1 MNHIEMMRLAEGQA
15 TLSVCKR
22 AQVGAVIE
30 WADGTYS
37 FGYNQHCDDPQARCE
52 GADGR
57 TLPTVVHAERDAIEW
72 LAEPCKQSGSVL
84 YVTRQP
90 CIDCARLIVDAGIHA
105 VYYRDADDKKDGLE
119 YLRVHGVEVD
129 SGWITG
135 RVADSWAERNGVAG

>member
-57 TLPTVVHAERDAIEW
+57 TLPTVVHAERDAIER

-90 CIDCARLIVDAGIHA
+90 CIDCARLIVGAGIHA
-105 VYYRDADDKKDGLE
+105 VYYRDGDDKTDGLE
-119 YLRVHGVEVD
+119 YLRAHGVELD

-135 RVADSWAERNGVAG
+135 LVAESWAERNGVAG

>member
-1 MNHIEMMRLAEGQA
+1 MSHVEMMRLAEGQA

-37 FGYNQHCDDPQARCE
+37 FGYNQHCDDPQVCCE

-57 TLPTVVHAERDAIEW
+57 TLPDVIHAERDAIEW

-90 CIDCARLIVDAGIHA
+90 CIDCARLITAAGIKS
-105 VYYRDADDKKDGLE
+105 VYYRDKDDKNWGLRW
-119 YLRVHGVEVD
+119 LTWHGVQVD
-129 SGWITG
+129 SGWILG
-135 RVADSWAERNGVAG
+135 QVQESWAERNGVVG